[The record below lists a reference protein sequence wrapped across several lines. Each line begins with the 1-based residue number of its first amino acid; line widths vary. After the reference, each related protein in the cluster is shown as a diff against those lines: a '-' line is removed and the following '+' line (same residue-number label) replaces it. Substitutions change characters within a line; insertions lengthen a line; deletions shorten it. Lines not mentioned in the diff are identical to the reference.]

1 MHDLRRRATQSLI
14 GLLCGAAFFAAPA
27 RAAFISST
35 CQICQE
41 GNNCETGATVTTPG
55 QLADMSRFWTYT
67 SDGFAFAAAASVA
80 TEYAGFSAFAR
91 GSGSHNPPGQSS
103 FINLV
108 SRGGSAYGNFN
119 DTITA
124 GSGGGTGFL
133 RLPLHLVGTTSVSWQ
148 NGFGSA
154 GLGISCQSY
163 EPGAIVTLGPCTGA
177 SLTFTNDT
185 VIDQIVNIDIPILLG
200 SPVTYTVSVVAGAA
214 SGYAYGNAVPF
225 AGQAEITVGTLP
237 FAGAIV
243 LDASRQPIPGAT
255 VSIGESGFDYQAA
268 PEASSWL
275 GTLAA
280 LSVLPSLRGRSRT
293 RAFGAAR

>member
-1 MHDLRRRATQSLI
+1 MHETRRRELLSI
-14 GLLCGAAFFAAPA
+14 VLLCGATLFAGPA

-41 GNNCETGATVTTPG
+41 GNNCETGSTVTTPG
-55 QLADMSRFWTYT
+55 QLADMSRSWTGT
-67 SDGFAFAAAASVA
+67 LDGFSFAAAAAVA
-80 TEYAGFSAFAR
+80 TDFVGFSVFAR
-91 GSGSHNPPGQSS
+91 GSGFHNPPNQSS

-108 SRGGSAYGNFN
+108 SRGGNAYGNFN

-133 RLPLHLVGTTSVSWQ
+133 RLPLHLVGTASISWQ

-177 SLTFTNDT
+177 SLAFTNDA
-185 VIDQIVNIDIPILLG
+185 VIDQVVNVDIPILLG
-200 SPVTYTVSVVAGAA
+200 SPVTYTVTVVAGAA
-214 SGYAYGNAVPF
+214 SGYAYGDLVPF
-225 AGQAEITVGTLP
+225 AGQAEISVGTLP
-237 FAGAIV
+237 FEGAIV

-255 VSIGESGFDYQAA
+255 VSVAESGFDYQAA
-268 PEASSWL
+268 PEASSWF

-280 LSVLPSLRGRSRT
+280 FAALAALRNR
-293 RAFGAAR
+293 RAR